1 MEIAWQG
8 YVTSIRVQRRQAEV
22 TPGAKAKQLWRPPL
36 PAQCREVEKRNL
48 HRSHSHHNIWL
59 GRQPAVDA

>member
-1 MEIAWQG
+1 VEIAWQG
-8 YVTSIRVQRRQAEV
+8 YVTSIRVQRSQAEV

-48 HRSHSHHNIWL
+48 HRSHSHHTIQL
-59 GRQPAVDA
+59 GRQSAVDV